1 MGLFTVAL
9 NLSPIIT
16 HILDNT
22 MAEKIDIGRQQPLE
36 MDSRGR
42 VTIPANIRQK
52 HGIQPEEG
60 KEIWVEVEL
69 KWAEIEETESQD
81 D

>member
-1 MGLFTVAL
+1 MGLFTVL
-9 NLSPIIT
+9 LKSSPILT

-36 MDSRGR
+36 TDSRGR

-60 KEIWVEVEL
+60 KEIWDEVNSSGQ
-69 KWAEIEETESQD
+69 KSKR
-81 D
+81 